1 MDLTLI
7 LGPMKSGKSYDL
19 ISFFAPLKYTT
30 IPFVLYQSARHVR
43 DEHVRSRNGVFLEA
57 RRVLD
62 LKDALTEKYDVVGI
76 DETHMFAK
84 DDIKIIEELLKNKT
98 RVIVSGLDLDYR
110 GKMFPLIQD
119 LFELGPKE
127 VRYRRAVC
135 ELCKTPEAVYTQVF
149 NQGIPVT
156 TGMPSVIPD
165 DGTFTYQAVCRH
177 CFVKV

>member
-1 MDLTLI
+1 
-7 LGPMKSGKSYDL
+7 
-19 ISFFAPLKYTT
+19 
-30 IPFVLYQSARHVR
+30 
-43 DEHVRSRNGVFLEA
+43 
-57 RRVLD
+57 
-62 LKDALTEKYDVVGI
+62 
-76 DETHMFAK
+76 MFAK